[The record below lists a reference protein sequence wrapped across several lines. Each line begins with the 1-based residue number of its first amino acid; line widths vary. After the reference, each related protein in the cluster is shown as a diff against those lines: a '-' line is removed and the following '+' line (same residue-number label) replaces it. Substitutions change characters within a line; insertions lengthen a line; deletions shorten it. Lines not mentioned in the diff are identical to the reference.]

1 MNQVLAIVANP
12 RSNSFTRRLLQSF
25 LTAYKLCHPA
35 DVITELD
42 VYQCDIPVIDDAV
55 IKAWDKP
62 PQDRSPADLA
72 VLSKVERF
80 TDQFIAVDKIVIA
93 APMWNL
99 HFPPQLLAY
108 LATVIV
114 AGKTFVY
121 TEQGCQGL
129 LRDKPVMLL
138 HVRGGVFSAGPLQA
152 IDFATPHLRSLC
164 AMMGLTDFQS
174 VICEGIEQA
183 PDQAEKLLQQA
194 MRQAEQMAETF

>member
-1 MNQVLAIVANP
+1 MNLLVILANP
-12 RSNSFTRRLLQSF
+12 KEGSTTRQLLDAF
-25 LTAYKLCHPA
+25 LTSYRSHHPS

-42 VYQCDIPVIDDAV
+42 LYRQAALPVIDDAV
-55 IKAWDKP
+55 LQAWAKP
-62 PQDRSPADLA
+62 ADRRSPEEHRRLA
-72 VLSKVERF
+72 GI
-80 TDQFIAVDKIVIA
+80 DQYTEQFLVADKIVFA

-108 LATVIV
+108 LAMVMV

-138 HVRGGVFSAGPLQA
+138 HVRGGIFSAGPLQA
-152 IDFATPHLRSLC
+152 MDFATPHLRSLC
-164 AMMGLTDFQS
+164 AMIGLTDFRS

-183 PDQAEKLLQQA
+183 PDQVEKLLQQA

>member
-1 MNQVLAIVANP
+1 MNRVLTIVANP

-25 LTAYKLCHPA
+25 FAAYRRRYPA

-55 IKAWDKP
+55 IRAWDKP

-72 VLSKVERF
+72 VLSRIDHF
-80 TDQFIAVDKIVIA
+80 TDQFIAADKIVIA

-108 LATVIV
+108 MATVMV

-121 TEQGCQGL
+121 TENGCQGL
-129 LRDKPVMLL
+129 LQSKPVMLL
-138 HVRGGVFSAGPLQA
+138 HVRGGIFSAGPLQA
-152 IDFATPHLRSLC
+152 MDFATPHLRSLC
-164 AMMGLTDFQS
+164 AMLGLTDFRA

-183 PDQAEKLLQQA
+183 PDQAEILLQQA
-194 MRQAEQMAETF
+194 MQQAEQLAEAF

>member
-1 MNQVLAIVANP
+1 M
-12 RSNSFTRRLLQSF
+12 
-25 LTAYKLCHPA
+25 H
-35 DVITELD
+35 
-42 VYQCDIPVIDDAV
+42 
-55 IKAWDKP
+55 KP
-62 PQDRSPADLA
+62 PQERLPSDLQA
-72 VLSKVERF
+72 LSRIDRF
-80 TDQFIAVDKIVIA
+80 TDQFTAADKIVIA

-108 LATVIV
+108 LAMVMV

-138 HVRGGVFSAGPLQA
+138 HVRGGIFSAGPLQA
-152 IDFATPHLRSLC
+152 MDFATPHLRSLC
-164 AMMGLTDFQS
+164 AMIGLTDFRS